1 MILSDISRENKR
13 VAARLLQ
20 LDKKGH
26 KNKHFRM
33 LESADITLVAAA
45 GFEPTTFGLWVLN
58 IQFYNLRALII
69 LADIQPFSNIS
80 YSMIY
85 IKYISIFV
93 AITEI

>member
-20 LDKKGH
+20 LDKKEH

-45 GFEPTTFGLWVLN
+45 GFEPTTFGLWAKYYPYLFNYFFV
-58 IQFYNLRALII
+58 Y
-69 LADIQPFSNIS
+69 FS
-80 YSMIY
+80 
-85 IKYISIFV
+85 
-93 AITEI
+93 